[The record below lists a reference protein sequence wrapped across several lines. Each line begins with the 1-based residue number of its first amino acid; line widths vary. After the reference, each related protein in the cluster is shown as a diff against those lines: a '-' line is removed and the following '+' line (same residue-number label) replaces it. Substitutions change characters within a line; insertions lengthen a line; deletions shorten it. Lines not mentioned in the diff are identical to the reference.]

1 MFIRPMGV
9 TVRAANRPG
18 GSPLLRGL
26 LARASGA
33 AQETAGAVRPE
44 EPPHRGL
51 LARGVRAAEP
61 ELVEEPEPAPLD
73 EPEPE
78 PEPEPDYEP
87 EPGYEPEPEPDLEPE
102 PEGELEPEPMDAAYW
117 DIRPE
122 PGPAAAEAP
131 AGLAAELRQLADLAR
146 EGLLTPQE
154 FTTAKARL
162 LNG

>member
-9 TVRAANRPG
+9 TVHAANRPA

-33 AQETAGAVRPE
+33 VAETSGAVRPDEPWHRDLPARAARAE
-44 EPPHRGL
+44 EPDF
-51 LARGVRAAEP
+51 AEG
-61 ELVEEPEPAPLD
+61 PEPGPMDDLGPEPMD

-78 PEPEPDYEP
+78 PGGEPEPVDV
-87 EPGYEPEPEPDLEPE
+87 L
-102 PEGELEPEPMDAAYW
+102 YW
-117 DIRPE
+117 DTRPE
-122 PGPAAAEAP
+122 PGPAAP

>member
-9 TVRAANRPG
+9 TVRAANRPA

-33 AQETAGAVRPE
+33 AQESAGAVRPE

-61 ELVEEPEPAPLD
+61 ELVEEPEPGLLD
-73 EPEPE
+73 EHEDEPE

-87 EPGYEPEPEPDLEPE
+87 EPET
-102 PEGELEPEPMDAAYW
+102 EPEPMDAAYW
-117 DIRPE
+117 DTHPE
-122 PGPAAAEAP
+122 PGPAAP

>member
-1 MFIRPMGV
+1 MFIRPRGV
-9 TVRAANRPG
+9 TVRAASRPA

-33 AQETAGAVRPE
+33 AQEAAGAVRPE

-51 LARGVRAAEP
+51 LARAVRAAEP
-61 ELVEEPEPAPLD
+61 DLLEEPEPDPMD

-78 PEPEPDYEP
+78 PEPDPDYEP
-87 EPGYEPEPEPDLEPE
+87 EPEPI
-102 PEGELEPEPMDAAYW
+102 DAAYW
-117 DIRPE
+117 DTHRE
-122 PGPAAAEAP
+122 SGPAAP

>member
-9 TVRAANRPG
+9 TVHAANRPA

-33 AQETAGAVRPE
+33 APEAEAAGAVRPE
-44 EPPHRGL
+44 EPPPRGL

-61 ELVEEPEPAPLD
+61 ELVEEPEPDPLD
-73 EPEPE
+73 EPEPD
-78 PEPEPDYEP
+78 PDYD
-87 EPGYEPEPEPDLEPE
+87 YEPEPEPV
-102 PEGELEPEPMDAAYW
+102 DAVHW
-117 DIRPE
+117 DPHPDAHPDAHPE
-122 PGPAAAEAP
+122 PGPTAP

-154 FTTAKARL
+154 FRTAKARL
-162 LNG
+162 LND

>member
-9 TVRAANRPG
+9 TVRAANRPA

-33 AQETAGAVRPE
+33 AQEAAGAVRPE

-61 ELVEEPEPAPLD
+61 ELVEEPEPDPLD
-73 EPEPE
+73 EPEPD
-78 PEPEPDYEP
+78 PDYDYEP
-87 EPGYEPEPEPDLEPE
+87 EPI
-102 PEGELEPEPMDAAYW
+102 DAADW
-117 DIRPE
+117 DTHPE
-122 PGPAAAEAP
+122 PGPEPAPAAP

-154 FTTAKARL
+154 FRTAKARL
-162 LNG
+162 LND

>member
-9 TVRAANRPG
+9 TVRAANRPA

-33 AQETAGAVRPE
+33 APEAAGAVRPE

-61 ELVEEPEPAPLD
+61 DLVEEPEPDPLD
-73 EPEPE
+73 EPEPD
-78 PEPEPDYEP
+78 PDYDYEP
-87 EPGYEPEPEPDLEPE
+87 EPIN
-102 PEGELEPEPMDAAYW
+102 AADW
-117 DIRPE
+117 DTHPE
-122 PGPAAAEAP
+122 PGPEPAPAAP

-154 FTTAKARL
+154 FRTAKARL
-162 LNG
+162 LND

>member
-9 TVRAANRPG
+9 TVRAANRPA

-44 EPPHRGL
+44 EPPLRGL
-51 LARGVRAAEP
+51 PAREIQTAEAEP
-61 ELVEEPEPAPLD
+61 LEEPEPDPMD
-73 EPEPE
+73 
-78 PEPEPDYEP
+78 EPEPDYEP
-87 EPGYEPEPEPDLEPE
+87 EPV
-102 PEGELEPEPMDAAYW
+102 DAVYW
-117 DIRPE
+117 ESHPV
-122 PGPAAAEAP
+122 PTPTAP
-131 AGLAAELRQLADLAR
+131 PGLAAELRQLADLAR

-154 FTTAKARL
+154 FTAAKTRL

>member
-9 TVRAANRPG
+9 TVHAANRPA

-33 AQETAGAVRPE
+33 VSETSGSVRPDE
-44 EPPHRGL
+44 PHRHE
-51 LARGVRAAEP
+51 RPRWAAEAEAEP
-61 ELVEEPEPAPLD
+61 DFTEEPEPMDDLGPEPTD

-78 PEPEPDYEP
+78 PEPGPETDGEREP
-87 EPGYEPEPEPDLEPE
+87 L
-102 PEGELEPEPMDAAYW
+102 DALYW
-117 DIRPE
+117 DTRPE
-122 PGPAAAEAP
+122 PGPAAP

-154 FTTAKARL
+154 FTAAKARL

>member
-9 TVRAANRPG
+9 TVRAANRPA

-33 AQETAGAVRPE
+33 APEASGAVRPE

-61 ELVEEPEPAPLD
+61 ELVEEPEPDPLD
-73 EPEPE
+73 EPEPD
-78 PEPEPDYEP
+78 PDYDYEP
-87 EPGYEPEPEPDLEPE
+87 EPIDAVDWDTHPD
-102 PEGELEPEPMDAAYW
+102 AH
-117 DIRPE
+117 PE
-122 PGPAAAEAP
+122 PGPAAP

-154 FTTAKARL
+154 FRTAKARL
-162 LNG
+162 LND

>member
-9 TVRAANRPG
+9 TVHAANRPA

-33 AQETAGAVRPE
+33 VTETSGAVRPDEPRRHDLPPRAAGSVRSE
-44 EPPHRGL
+44 EPDFR
-51 LARGVRAAEP
+51 
-61 ELVEEPEPAPLD
+61 EEPEPELMDAFGPEPMDEPQPEPDD
-73 EPEPE
+73 EPEPV
-78 PEPEPDYEP
+78 
-87 EPGYEPEPEPDLEPE
+87 
-102 PEGELEPEPMDAAYW
+102 DALYW
-117 DIRPE
+117 DTRPE
-122 PGPAAAEAP
+122 PGPAAP
-131 AGLAAELRQLADLAR
+131 TGLAAELRQLADLAR

>member
-9 TVRAANRPG
+9 TVRAANRPA

-26 LARASGA
+26 LARASGT

-51 LARGVRAAEP
+51 LTRGVRAAEP
-61 ELVEEPEPAPLD
+61 ELAEEPEPDPLD
-73 EPEPE
+73 EPEPDPDPDYEPEPE
-78 PEPEPDYEP
+78 PEPME
-87 EPGYEPEPEPDLEPE
+87 
-102 PEGELEPEPMDAAYW
+102 AVYW
-117 DIRPE
+117 DTHPE
-122 PGPAAAEAP
+122 PGPAAP

>member
-9 TVRAANRPG
+9 TVHAANRPG

-33 AQETAGAVRPE
+33 VAETSGAVRPD
-44 EPPHRGL
+44 EPWHRDL
-51 LARGVRAAEP
+51 PSRPARGQEP
-61 ELVEEPEPAPLD
+61 DFTEEPEPEPMDDLGPEPVD

-78 PEPEPDYEP
+78 PEPDGEP
-87 EPGYEPEPEPDLEPE
+87 EPV
-102 PEGELEPEPMDAAYW
+102 DALYW
-117 DIRPE
+117 DTRPK
-122 PGPAAAEAP
+122 PGPAAP

-162 LNG
+162 LDG

>member
-9 TVRAANRPG
+9 TVRAANRPA

-26 LARASGA
+26 LARASGT

-61 ELVEEPEPAPLD
+61 ELVEEPEPDLLD

-78 PEPEPDYEP
+78 PEPEPDP
-87 EPGYEPEPEPDLEPE
+87 DYEPEPEP
-102 PEGELEPEPMDAAYW
+102 MDDAYW
-117 DIRPE
+117 DTRPE
-122 PGPAAAEAP
+122 PGPAAP

>member
-9 TVRAANRPG
+9 TVRAANRPA

-61 ELVEEPEPAPLD
+61 ELVEEEPEPEPEPNPLD
-73 EPEPE
+73 EPDPESEPEPE
-78 PEPEPDYEP
+78 PEPEPDTD
-87 EPGYEPEPEPDLEPE
+87 YEPEPEP
-102 PEGELEPEPMDAAYW
+102 EPEPMDGVYW
-117 DIRPE
+117 DTHPE
-122 PGPAAAEAP
+122 PGPAAP
-131 AGLAAELRQLADLAR
+131 VGLAAELRQLADLAR

-162 LNG
+162 LND